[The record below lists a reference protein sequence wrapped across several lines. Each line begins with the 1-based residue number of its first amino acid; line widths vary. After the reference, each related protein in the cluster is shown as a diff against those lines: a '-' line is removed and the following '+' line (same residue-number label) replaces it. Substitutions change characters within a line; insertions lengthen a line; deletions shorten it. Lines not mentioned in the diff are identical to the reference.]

1 MFAAHQQ
8 PEDAPKTIVIRGRRR
23 EYLERRRVGRRDY
36 YLLEK
41 IGSPFRQRFLAFD
54 PRQGPGGNFFL
65 FQVLPAG
72 PTTQQQ
78 LRIAKRLKE
87 DSLPRVVEWERHG
100 NDVEAVFTWID
111 GITLAEYLE
120 NIRKGRRPPVSP
132 RESVRLIHGLAN
144 AVSKLHNKEQIAHG
158 DIQPPNVIVTD
169 HPSRLILID
178 FGSAWPT
185 EQSAFR
191 EAGDGLHRCYAPP
204 ELQREGRL
212 SGFLADQFSVSVLF
226 YELLTLQLPYDGLG
240 GKAGRPEYVQRAK
253 DSLIAPS
260 KVSPKCRD
268 LPRSLQEGVDRVVMR
283 GLALEPNER
292 YPDRHAWVNDLFE
305 VYARFRLAPELSPAE
320 TLLTRVIHWF
330 VKPRHLK

>member
-1 MFAAHQQ
+1 M
-8 PEDAPKTIVIRGRRR
+8 
-23 EYLERRRVGRRDY
+23 
-36 YLLEK
+36 
-41 IGSPFRQRFLAFD
+41 
-54 PRQGPGGNFFL
+54 
-65 FQVLPAG
+65 
-72 PTTQQQ
+72 
-78 LRIAKRLKE
+78 
-87 DSLPRVVEWERHG
+87 ERHG

-132 RESVRLIHGLAN
+132 REAVRLIHGLAN

-212 SGFLADQFSVSVLF
+212 SGFSADQFSVSVLF
-226 YELLTLQLPYDGLG
+226 YELLTLQLPMMVWE
-240 GKAGRPEYVQRAK
+240 GRPDGRNTL
-253 DSLIAPS
+253 SGPGI
-260 KVSPKCRD
+260 
-268 LPRSLQEGVDRVVMR
+268 RSLLQAKSVQNAATYPGHCKK
-283 GLALEPNER
+283 GWTAL
-292 YPDRHAWVNDLFE
+292 
-305 VYARFRLAPELSPAE
+305 
-320 TLLTRVIHWF
+320 
-330 VKPRHLK
+330 